1 MKISRPL
8 GLALILAT
16 SMARAEWSEVQRFED
31 GMRVYA
37 NPASARRS
45 GTLAELMHLV
55 RWAEP
60 QRDEGLP
67 PYLSTRVRSAYDCAR
82 KHEKYLGS
90 VSYAGTMGN
99 GDVVVA
105 DEEAADIWYSISEN
119 SLEETLWTIA
129 CAAK

>member
-1 MKISRPL
+1 MKINRFL
-8 GLALILAT
+8 GLALILST
-16 SMARAEWSEVQRFED
+16 TMARAEWIEVQRFED
-31 GMRVYA
+31 GMRVFA
-37 NPASARRS
+37 NPASAKRS

-105 DEEAADIWYSISEN
+105 DDDEAESWYSISEG
-119 SLEETLWTIA
+119 SLEEKLWAMA